1 MHLLELRMPVGHSR
15 TEVFSEASKGKGTQ
29 NEVNTKRKSIMCQ

>member
-1 MHLLELRMPVGHSR
+1 MYLSEPRMPVGHSR
-15 TEVFSEASKGKGTQ
+15 AEVFSQASEGKGTQ